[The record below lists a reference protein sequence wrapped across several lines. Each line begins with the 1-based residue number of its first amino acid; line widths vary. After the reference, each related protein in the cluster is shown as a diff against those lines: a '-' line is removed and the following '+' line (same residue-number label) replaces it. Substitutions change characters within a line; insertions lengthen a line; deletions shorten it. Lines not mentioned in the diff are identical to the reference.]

1 MVSFLV
7 PDTKRTSEVVYLLDV
22 VSASILHLYCL
33 VNLMKYEGNYKINLR
48 LVGKKKRAVIAP
60 KCRLNSNK

>member
-60 KCRLNSNK
+60 KCRLSSNK